1 MLKPNRMVLMLIL
14 FLAGVN
20 LVASAFD
27 AVLPAFILPERIA
40 ENQSWELLL
49 LLPE

>member
-1 MLKPNRMVLMLIL
+1 MLHARFEDTFAACSTMVVLVL

-27 AVLPAFILPERIA
+27 AVLPAYVLSR
-40 ENQSWELLL
+40 ENSRK
-49 LLPE
+49 

>member
-1 MLKPNRMVLMLIL
+1 MIFDLIL

-27 AVLPAFILPERIA
+27 AVLPAFILPRANGGNRVLESSLHA
-40 ENQSWELLL
+40 
-49 LLPE
+49 PA